1 MIRECFCLESSS
13 ANHKDVVLQYKENPR
28 LSLRALTELHNI
40 DCRSPEVRSKDS
52 ARALLETKSRDCG
65 EASGGI
71 SLPLR
76 HITGARLPSIPERA
90 TRTLAIA
97 ELPSETEDPLPPS
110 KLILPAHY
118 FV

>member
-1 MIRECFCLESSS
+1 M
-13 ANHKDVVLQYKENPR
+13 LQYKENPR

-52 ARALLETKSRDCG
+52 ARALLLETKSRDCG

-76 HITGARLPSIPERA
+76 HITGTRLPSIPERA
-90 TRTLAIA
+90 SRTLAIA

-110 KLILPAHY
+110 KILPEHY
-118 FV
+118 FQYLIDEALHK